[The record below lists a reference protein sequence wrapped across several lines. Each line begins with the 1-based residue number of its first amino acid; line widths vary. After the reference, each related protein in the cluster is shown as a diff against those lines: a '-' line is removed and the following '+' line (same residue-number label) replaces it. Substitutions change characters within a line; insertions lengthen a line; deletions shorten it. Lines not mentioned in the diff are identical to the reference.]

1 MRDQA
6 IEVGITLR
14 DPIASFYLPNTVRRS
29 ARRLDRRLP
38 CLAIALLA
46 TSGLDG
52 CRRPPPVTSAEA
64 MAETSD
70 RLEEDL
76 ALVPA
81 EARLVVALDLDRLQA
96 TPAGAPLR
104 ASAARALERLF
115 AGLASGAGVDVAEQ
129 ARRLLVALPE
139 ERQADD
145 RALAILDLR
154 GLDRERATAWLRATP
169 AAGATGFVSGEERL
183 VLARGAWATA
193 TRAPSGALAD
203 HAARD
208 QALRRLCER
217 ASRHPALWFAA
228 IVPTSL
234 RRQLI
239 AEDRFP
245 DVASV
250 MRLHGGLRLDAGAH
264 AELVLE
270 LSNAPDA
277 KLLAH
282 RLGSF
287 LSAAKRHPELLAR
300 GLSPYLEAARV
311 VTDGPAVRATVELP
325 ASEAGDLAHRLDD
338 LVRAGSSR
346 LPAEIPSRAA
356 RESQ

>member
-1 MRDQA
+1 
-6 IEVGITLR
+6 LR
-14 DPIASFYLPNTVRRS
+14 DLIASFYLPNTVRRL
-29 ARRLDRRLP
+29 ARRLDHRLS
-38 CLAIALLA
+38 CFAIALLA
-46 TSGLDG
+46 ASGLDG
-52 CRRPPPVTSAEA
+52 CRRPPPATSAELV
-64 MAETSD
+64 AETSD
-70 RLEEDL
+70 RLQEDL

-81 EARLVVALDLDRLQA
+81 EARLVLALDLDRLRA
-96 TPAGAPLR
+96 TSAGAPLL
-104 ASAARALERLF
+104 ASAAPALERLF
-115 AGLASGAGVDVAEQ
+115 AGLASGAGIDVVEQ
-129 ARRLLVALPE
+129 ARRLLVALPG

-145 RALAILDLR
+145 RALALLDLR
-154 GLDRERATAWLRATP
+154 GLDRERVAAWLRGKP
-169 AAGATGFVSGEERL
+169 AAGVAGFVANDERF

-193 TRAPSGALAD
+193 LRESSGALAD
-203 HAARD
+203 QAARD
-208 QALRRLCER
+208 EELRRLCER

-228 IVPTSL
+228 IVPSPL
-234 RRQLI
+234 RRRLI
-239 AEDRFP
+239 AEGRFP

-250 MRLHGGLRLDAGAH
+250 MRLHGALRLDHGAR
-264 AELVLE
+264 AEVVLE

-325 ASEAGDLAHRLDD
+325 ASEAGDLAHRLDE

-346 LPAEIPSRAA
+346 LPEEIPSRAA